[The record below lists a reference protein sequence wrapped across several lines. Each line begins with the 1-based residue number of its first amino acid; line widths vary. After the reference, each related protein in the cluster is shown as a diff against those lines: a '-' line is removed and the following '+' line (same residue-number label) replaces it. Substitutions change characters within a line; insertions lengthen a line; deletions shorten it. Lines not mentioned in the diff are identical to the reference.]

1 MGAVRVEGT
10 KEAMLCQ
17 SLGPE
22 FKTCSFHLLPLGSSR
37 LETSHHAV
45 RKPKQPCVDAHVE
58 RNQDPQATAPAEL
71 PGQEPGPTCQPRGAI
86 LETDLLSPAEPT
98 KWTTVSNGNKLPLLS
113 PTRTADPGL
122 KSTLLSFQ
130 ATHSWIGLLCASK
143 RWERIVRLL
152 GGEAGTEQNIKAFS
166 FNYCSLAQTKR
177 LHTRE
182 KKKCP

>member
-1 MGAVRVEGT
+1 
-10 KEAMLCQ
+10 MLCQ

-22 FKTCSFHLLPLGSSR
+22 FKTRSFRLLPLGSTR

-45 RKPKQPCVDAHVE
+45 RKPKQPCVDPHME

-86 LETDLLSPAEPT
+86 LETDPLSPAEPP
-98 KWTTVSNGNKLPLLS
+98 KWTTVSNGNKPPLPS
-113 PTRTADPGL
+113 PTRTADPGP
-122 KSTLLSFQ
+122 KSTLLLFQ

-152 GGEAGTEQNIKAFS
+152 GGEAGTERNIKALS
-166 FNYCSLAQTKR
+166 FDYCSLAQTKR
-177 LHTRE
+177 LYARE
-182 KKKCP
+182 KQMSLKK